1 VRAVDDVAARA
12 RIRDAAGSGISS
24 RMNCVFQAELHFD
37 SPRHLRARASSPWHL
52 SAIALSHE
60 NHGRAALPVSRE
72 PELSHWS

>member
-1 VRAVDDVAARA
+1 MPSPRGA

-24 RMNCVFQAELHFD
+24 RMNCVPQAELH
-37 SPRHLRARASSPWHL
+37 STRQRARASSPWHL

-60 NHGRAALPVSRE
+60 NHGRAALPVGRE